1 MICALLAPY
10 TRLTSTSSR
19 GTDCTAAMPPR
30 TSTKIVVKT
39 AKAIFCGM
47 LTPKTRMKTGR
58 KMDLGTPNRKF
69 TRGRTSAP
77 STGASARMKPR
88 RRPVGNAITKAARTS
103 QPVTARLSRT
113 SGRPSRRT
121 SDSTMVVG
129 AGARV
134 ASIRPMRDSIS
145 QSASR
150 PRMAAATIRRS
161 CRRMALRLGR
171 GDRNVHEDLGRRRHV
186 LHPARRRQLH
196 GLLHGRQRHLAVAR
210 EAQKGLLV
218 LHLGDL
224 HRQLVVGGDGLDRIV
239 GIVAHVLECAVER
252 IQAFQDEGAALVQVL
267 VRGRPPSDQ
276 VRRHG
281 GGEVLEYA
289 DLALGDDLVAERRV
303 DDGGGQIVVEEI
315 GREPSPAHAHALEGY
330 LGLALRPQGQRVGA
344 RAGRGDPDL
353 LAVQL
358 LDGLDG
364 RSRLDAQDPA
374 RPLVTVA
381 AHDLDE
387 YAALARRRYQGNRHR
402 PQIRRVRGDR
412 LEGLA
417 AAPVDRDLRARP
429 SYSKSPFSFA
439 T

>member
-1 MICALLAPY
+1 MICARLAPY

-77 STGASARMKPR
+77 STGTSPR
-88 RRPVGNAITKAARTS
+88 RRPVGNAIRKAARTS

-134 ASIRPMRDSIS
+134 ASIRPMRANTS
-145 QSASR
+145 QSARR
-150 PRMAAATIRRS
+150 PSMAAATIRRS
-161 CRRMALRLGR
+161 CRRMGLRLGR
-171 GDRNVHEDLGRRRHV
+171 GDRHVHEDLGGRRHV

-210 EAQKGLLV
+210 ETQEGLLV

-239 GIVAHVLECAVER
+239 GIVAHVLERAVER
-252 IQAFQDEGAALVQVL
+252 IQAL
-267 VRGRPPSDQ
+267 
-276 VRRHG
+276 
-281 GGEVLEYA
+281 
-289 DLALGDDLVAERRV
+289 
-303 DDGGGQIVVEEI
+303 
-315 GREPSPAHAHALEGY
+315 
-330 LGLALRPQGQRVGA
+330 
-344 RAGRGDPDL
+344 
-353 LAVQL
+353 
-358 LDGLDG
+358 
-364 RSRLDAQDPA
+364 
-374 RPLVTVA
+374 
-381 AHDLDE
+381 
-387 YAALARRRYQGNRHR
+387 
-402 PQIRRVRGDR
+402 
-412 LEGLA
+412 
-417 AAPVDRDLRARP
+417 
-429 SYSKSPFSFA
+429 
-439 T
+439 

>member
-1 MICALLAPY
+1 MICARLAPY

-69 TRGRTSAP
+69 TRGRTRAP
-77 STGASARMKPR
+77 STGTSARRKPR
-88 RRPVGNAITKAARTS
+88 RRPVGTAIRKAARTS
-103 QPVTARLSRT
+103 PPVTARLART

-121 SDSTMVVG
+121 SDSTMVAG

-134 ASIRPMRDSIS
+134 ASIRPMRASTS
-145 QSASR
+145 QSVSR

-171 GDRNVHEDLGRRRHV
+171 GDRHVHEDLGGWR
-186 LHPARRRQLH
+186 H

-210 EAQKGLLV
+210 EAQEGLLV

-239 GIVAHVLECAVER
+239 GIVAHVLERAVER
-252 IQAFQDEGAALVQVL
+252 IQTLQDEGAALVQVL
-267 VRGRPPSDQ
+267 VRGGPPADQ

-281 GGEVLEYA
+281 GGEVLEHA
-289 DLALGDDLVAERRV
+289 HLALGDDLVAERRV
-303 DDGGGQIVVEEI
+303 DDGSGQIVVEEI
-315 GREPSPAHAHALEGY
+315 GHEPSPAHSHALESH
-330 LGLALRPQGQRVGA
+330 LGLALRP
-344 RAGRGDPDL
+344 
-353 LAVQL
+353 
-358 LDGLDG
+358 
-364 RSRLDAQDPA
+364 
-374 RPLVTVA
+374 
-381 AHDLDE
+381 
-387 YAALARRRYQGNRHR
+387 
-402 PQIRRVRGDR
+402 
-412 LEGLA
+412 
-417 AAPVDRDLRARP
+417 
-429 SYSKSPFSFA
+429 
-439 T
+439 